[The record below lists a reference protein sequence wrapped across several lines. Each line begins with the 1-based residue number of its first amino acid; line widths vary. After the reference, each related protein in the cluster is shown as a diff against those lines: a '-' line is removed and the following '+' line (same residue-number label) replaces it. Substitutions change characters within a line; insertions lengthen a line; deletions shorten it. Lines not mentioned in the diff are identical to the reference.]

1 MPLVA
6 TSERTQRR
14 PRHDP
19 KQTEREIVEV
29 ARRLL
34 HERPFREFTVDEV
47 MRQTDLKRP
56 AFYVHFRDRHDLAL
70 RVVGEVVAELSDMTD
85 RWLTSDQP
93 RTGLRSALEGIAAVY
108 LKHGPVLRAISDAAG
123 TDERVEAMYHGIVQG
138 FIDAT
143 ASHIREQQLTGQ
155 VPAGLDSDETGRAL
169 IWLNERYFTAALGGR
184 PQTEAAKVIDVLER
198 IWSSTL
204 YAESM
209 TRGPS
214 STATRTPSRAG

>member
-1 MPLVA
+1 MPFVA

-19 KQTEREIVEV
+19 KHTEREIIEA

-85 RWLTSDQP
+85 RWLTSDDP

-108 LKHGPVLRAISDAAG
+108 LKHGPVLRAMSDAAG
-123 TDERVEAMYHGIVQG
+123 TDERVEAMYHGIVG
-138 FIDAT
+138 RFIDAT
-143 ASHIREQQLTGQ
+143 ASHIREQQLSGQ
-155 VPAGLDSDETGRAL
+155 VPADLDSEEAARAL

-184 PQTEAAKVIDVLER
+184 PQMEAPKAVDILEH
-198 IWSSTL
+198 IWTSTL

-209 TRGPS
+209 LGGPS
-214 STATRTPSRAG
+214 RRSLKVP